1 MSLLCTPR
9 ALCAQGR
16 APVYDHGLSVGSKV
30 EVLHPLSRRELC
42 PATVVAVPN
51 VFHYVVELDEIAPGD
66 LRMAATPPPP
76 PTLASTSCSSPTLGK
91 RRVRAPVDEE
101 ELDTN
106 AAATSAPDPVAGSG
120 AESGRKEEEKKATA
134 EKAAAEAS
142 GEEKSA
148 DAEKSAAAEDT
159 SKKSS
164 AAEGEAGEQQT
175 QVAGEQADG
184 AIASSE
190 HEPAKERASGQVE
203 PESAP
208 CTGSSSNALTAES
221 SAESVSVYLY
231 TNMYYRILLDY
242 CYTNAVHYASLIQVH
257 GHECSP

>member
-30 EVLHPLSRRELC
+30 EVLHPLTRRELC

-66 LRMAATPPPP
+66 LRVAATPSTPPPPP
-76 PTLASTSCSSPTLGK
+76 PTLASSPTLGK

-101 ELDTN
+101 ELGTS

-120 AESGRKEEEKKATA
+120 AESGRKEEEKKAIA

-142 GEEKSA
+142 GEENSA
-148 DAEKSAAAEDT
+148 DAEKSAAADDT

-164 AAEGEAGEQQT
+164 AAEGDGVGTKAGEQQT

-184 AIASSE
+184 AEASSE

-208 CTGSSSNALTAES
+208 CTGSSSNAPTAEA
-221 SAESVSVYLY
+221 SAESVYLY
-231 TNMYYRILLDY
+231 TNMHYRILL
-242 CYTNAVHYASLIQVH
+242 
-257 GHECSP
+257 